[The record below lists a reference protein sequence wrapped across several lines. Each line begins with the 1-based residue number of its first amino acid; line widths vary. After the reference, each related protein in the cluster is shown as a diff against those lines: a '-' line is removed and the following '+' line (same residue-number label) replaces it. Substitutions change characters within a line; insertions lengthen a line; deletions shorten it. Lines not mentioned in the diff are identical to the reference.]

1 MAQRKSDVLASRA
14 RHSHLLTACSRM
26 RLNSSR
32 VCVDECGSETQAC
45 SPHSQIR
52 APLSPLETSASLGA
66 ECVLQTTP
74 ASFGAAPLSAQA
86 SAWGATC
93 VLMDP
98 GCAGGQC
105 SASVPRRWPGHAR
118 ADRGA
123 PGPAPALRAGLPHRL
138 CAEGRRAVHLPPGAQ
153 PAAPGAASGA
163 DRAVV
168 WWWVRPA
175 VCTCI
180 WLGFIQ
186 AQALA
191 LTSTCV
197 VGIPVH
203 VLHLPVIVLIQAES
217 SLRDLSGAS
226 SAGPLQRGGLVPA

>member
-1 MAQRKSDVLASRA
+1 LTSVGLKLRLAAPTPRSEHLCRLLRRRRA
-14 RHSHLLTACSRM
+14 LERSACSRR
-26 RLNSSR
+26 RLR
-32 VCVDECGSETQAC
+32 
-45 SPHSQIR
+45 
-52 APLSPLETSASLGA
+52 
-66 ECVLQTTP
+66 
-74 ASFGAAPLSAQA
+74 LSAPHLCQHRHQP
-86 SAWGATC
+86 GA
-93 VLMDP
+93 LRLSSILDP